1 MKKCIKLTAAGLCIA
16 MLSACGG
23 DPMEGMPQQEAT
35 ATNVEIENPTINTV
49 KDEYMYSGNIEAA
62 TTVDVSAKVSG
73 IVENTYFEVGQT
85 VKKGDT
91 LYTIDDTDY
100 QNSLKSANASLN
112 SANAGVRSAQT
123 GVDTANGATMK
134 TQLESAKNA
143 ITTAENSLATA
154 EKSLDD
160 AKIARD
166 KAQSDYD
173 TNKLLF
179 EVGGISE
186 DSMNNL
192 KIALDN
198 ANNTYSRAEISVE
211 NAKNALEQ
219 AKTSY
224 DILEKET
231 TAENTRKANDSL
243 NSALASQQSASVAVQ
258 TARQQVANCTIK
270 SPIDGIVLSKNVTAG
285 AMASGVGYQIVDLS
299 SVKVT
304 VNASEQIATSVK
316 VGDPVTI
323 VIPSMDNQQ
332 FTGSITEVPP
342 GANNDGTYTIKISIP
357 NPNGQLMSGMFAE
370 VYFAKSTSNNAV
382 VLPRNAVMDS
392 DGEYYVFVAD
402 GNTAKRVDVTVG
414 IDTGDTIEVTSGISI
429 NDKVVTMGQT
439 YLADGDEINIVS
451 DNGVSTTQSV
461 SEETTAP
468 AEGEGAEK

>member
-1 MKKCIKLTAAGLCIA
+1 
-16 MLSACGG
+16 
-23 DPMEGMPQQEAT
+23 MEGMPQQEAT

-186 DSMNNL
+186 DSMNDL

-414 IDTGDTIEVTSGISI
+414 IDTGDTIEVTSGISL